1 MKDNDLEMTFQNY
14 FSFCWQQLTTKKKL
28 TSLLIM
34 VNFHL
39 IDIDYNDFLIKYSSA
54 KKDFNPSDLDSKNE
68 VKRLEA
74 REVME
79 KTF

>member
-14 FSFCWQQLTTKKKL
+14 FSFCRQQLTAKKKL
-28 TSLLIM
+28 TSLLIL

-39 IDIDYNDFLIKYSSA
+39 IDIDYNNFSIKYSSA
-54 KKDFNPSDLDSKNE
+54 KKDFNSKNE

-79 KTF
+79 KIF